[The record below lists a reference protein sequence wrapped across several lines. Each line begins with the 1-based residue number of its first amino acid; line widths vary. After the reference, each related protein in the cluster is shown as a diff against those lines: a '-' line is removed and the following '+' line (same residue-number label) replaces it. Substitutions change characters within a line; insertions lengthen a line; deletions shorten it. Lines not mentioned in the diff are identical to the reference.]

1 LWSLGR
7 ATSSIYF
14 VSARR
19 LSLLATAAAAGESW
33 ASDRASRFTPCLF
46 GLLTLVLLLIA
57 GLMVLV
63 AVGFLGRSAVGLRTS
78 LLVADFADFLSFSL
92 FKCSQKYRR
101 FLRDLPLVD
110 ATRSSY

>member
-1 LWSLGR
+1 MGR

-19 LSLLATAAAAGESW
+19 LSLLATAAAAAGESW